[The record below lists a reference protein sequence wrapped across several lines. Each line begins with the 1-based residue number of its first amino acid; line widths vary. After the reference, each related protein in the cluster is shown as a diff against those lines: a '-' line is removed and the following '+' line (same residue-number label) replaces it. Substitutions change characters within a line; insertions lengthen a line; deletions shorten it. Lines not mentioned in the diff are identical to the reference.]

1 MAVRDA
7 GATRGRGAA
16 RPLLGA
22 GSTYWLLLAVACAL
36 LVVGLVMV
44 LSASSVFALA
54 TQGDSYAY
62 FKRQLMWVVGGVV
75 VMLVV
80 SRIDYRVWR
89 RLGTPLLVVATA
101 GLVYVL

>member
-7 GATRGRGAA
+7 GATRGGGAA

-54 TQGDSYAY
+54 RQGDSYAY
-62 FKRQLMWVVGGVV
+62 FKRQLTWVAAGVV

-89 RLGTPLLVVATA
+89 RL
-101 GLVYVL
+101 